1 VFVDNLPGNLDKYG
15 LRGIFQRA
23 GYVSDSYIPSKLG
36 RRRKRFGFVR
46 FWSEAETENSI
57 SRLNGITIRGFRIRV
72 CRARFGK
79 KELGVI
85 DNVAPKQELKS
96 KPRNRWRDKSISADR
111 SDYRKSEVVA
121 TMNGELN
128 EVFLEWLNKSLI
140 CVSEVAWDL
149 EVLNQAL
156 VKDGCS
162 KIRSLSKYKF
172 VLTYQTREQK
182 EEVFKNQVNLANW
195 FHEVKNWDI
204 YEVCKIRRFWVE
216 VFGVPPHGWSMRNF
230 ERIVSFWGKLVC
242 LETPIEDTIS
252 FESMK
257 ILVESN
263 SFQEVM
269 GHLILQIGDAGY
281 RIMVKE
287 ASCSFV
293 INPQFIAPESSSS
306 TGVKKVNE
314 VSSGPDH
321 YGDMASKNTGGFIQ
335 GIQPSRLVCTNPDEV
350 TRGAPLFEFETEV
363 GQCDENDA
371 SINSMSK
378 TASSKTKT
386 AQLSGNGYSEEVA
399 KIYSSMP
406 AHKAKELVNLSVPG
420 SINYQEGL
428 NSGTIEEGNGES
440 LFPPGFEDINAT
452 EGSFTWK
459 GKKQQ
464 KPLAVPGKRI
474 TRSQAKRS
482 KETGVCQQ
490 AISSKNGPDT
500 GEKEGKH
507 HVGKDV
513 SNSDSITKLV
523 KESFEVGELL
533 GLRII
538 GNKDEA
544 IRSFADRLR
553 RERDSG
559 R

>member
-1 VFVDNLPGNLDKYG
+1 M
-15 LRGIFQRA
+15 
-23 GYVSDSYIPSKLG
+23 
-36 RRRKRFGFVR
+36 
-46 FWSEAETENSI
+46 
-57 SRLNGITIRGFRIRV
+57 
-72 CRARFGK
+72 
-79 KELGVI
+79 
-85 DNVAPKQELKS
+85 
-96 KPRNRWRDKSISADR
+96 
-111 SDYRKSEVVA
+111 VA

-128 EVFLEWLNKSLI
+128 EVFLDWLNKSLI

-149 EVLNQAL
+149 EVLTQAL

-182 EEVFKNQVNLANW
+182 EEVLKNQVNLANW
-195 FHEVKNWDI
+195 FDEVKNWDI
-204 YEVCKIRRFWVE
+204 YEVCETRRFWIE
-216 VFGVPPHGWSMRNF
+216 VFGVPPHGWTMRNF

-242 LETPIEDTIS
+242 LETPIEDTVS

-314 VSSGPDH
+314 ASSGPDH
-321 YGDMASKNTGGFIQ
+321 HGAMASKNTGGFIQ
-335 GIQPSRLVCTNPDEV
+335 GVQPSRMASANPDEIA
-350 TRGAPLFEFETEV
+350 RGASLFEFETEV
-363 GQCDENDA
+363 GQCAENVA

-378 TASSKTKT
+378 AASSKTKT

-399 KIYSSMP
+399 KIYSNMP
-406 AHKAKELVNLSVPG
+406 AHRAKELDNLTLPG
-420 SINYQEGL
+420 SIKYQEGIK
-428 NSGTIEEGNGES
+428 SGTIEEGNGES
-440 LFPPGFEDINAT
+440 LIPPGFKDINAT
-452 EGSFTWK
+452 EGRLTRK
-459 GKKQQ
+459 GKKQ
-464 KPLAVPGKRI
+464 KEPLAVPGKRI
-474 TRSQAKRS
+474 TRSQAKSS
-482 KETGVCQQ
+482 KEAGVSQQ
-490 AISSKNGPDT
+490 IISNKNGPDT

-507 HVGKDV
+507 QDGKDV
-513 SNSDSITKLV
+513 SSSDSITKLV

-533 GLRII
+533 GLRVI

-544 IRSFADRLR
+544 IKSFADRLR

-559 R
+559 RQHPEPN